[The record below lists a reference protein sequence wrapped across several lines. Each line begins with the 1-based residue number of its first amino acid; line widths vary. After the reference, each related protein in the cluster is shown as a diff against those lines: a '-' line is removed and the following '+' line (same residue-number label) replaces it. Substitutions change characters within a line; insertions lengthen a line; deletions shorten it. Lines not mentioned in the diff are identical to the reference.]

1 MNNINYYEN
10 DIEYEDDNFIDEET
24 IKALNE
30 SIKTVQNDI
39 RPPDNTYT
47 EKLIDIHS
55 TSLNDNYNNENDLNN
70 ENTYKIDNINYKDED
85 EDEELAKAI
94 HESMRFR
101 NDDLE
106 NIIFEEELKKAI
118 EENEKVE
125 NERLL
130 NEHIER
136 NKILKNFMKYI
147 IHSDIGAEIIKNI
160 KESINDFLEM
170 KTNNIIMNEITYLA
184 FINYLDKKNHR
195 INNEVVLYIKSN
207 L

>member
-1 MNNINYYEN
+1 MNNINYYKNMVEN
-10 DIEYEDDNFIDEET
+10 DIRYEDDDFIDEET
-24 IKALNE
+24 IEALNE
-30 SIKTVQNDI
+30 SIKLAQNDI

-47 EKLIDIHS
+47 EKLIDSIS
-55 TSLNDNYNNENDLNN
+55 VNDNIG
-70 ENTYKIDNINYKDED
+70 YKYQD
-85 EDEELAKAI
+85 EDEELVKAI
-94 HESMRFR
+94 NESMRFR

-118 EENEKVE
+118 EENEKIE

-136 NKILKNFMKYI
+136 HKFLKNFMKYI
-147 IHSDIGAEIIKNI
+147 IHSDIKAEIIKNI

-170 KTNNIIMNEITYLA
+170 KTNNIIMDEITYLS

-195 INNEVVLYIKSN
+195 INTEVLLYIKSK

>member
-1 MNNINYYEN
+1 MDNINYYEN
-10 DIEYEDDNFIDEET
+10 MIENDIRYEDDDFIDEET
-24 IKALNE
+24 IEALNE
-30 SIKTVQNDI
+30 SIKIAQIDI
-39 RPPDNTYT
+39 RPPDNKYT
-47 EKLIDIHS
+47 EKLIDS
-55 TSLNDNYNNENDLNN
+55 RYVNDNIG
-70 ENTYKIDNINYKDED
+70 YKYQD
-85 EDEELAKAI
+85 EDEELVKAI
-94 HESMRFR
+94 NESMRFR

-130 NEHIER
+130 NEHLER
-136 NKILKNFMKYI
+136 NKFLKNFMKYI
-147 IHSDIGAEIIKNI
+147 IHSDIKTEIIKNI

-170 KTNNIIMNEITYLA
+170 KTNNIIMDEITYLS

-195 INNEVVLYIKSN
+195 INTEVLLYIKSK